1 MQNFVFC
8 AGLDSFSFQISQKKS
23 VFKMI
28 ATMQVMVIIMI
39 VILNTSL
46 TIMGKINTT
55 LMIIKMLTYSHGN
68 NIVSQAEIILLLP

>member
-1 MQNFVFC
+1 
-8 AGLDSFSFQISQKKS
+8 
-23 VFKMI
+23 MI

-46 TIMGKINTT
+46 TIMGEINTT
-55 LMIIKMLTYSHGN
+55 LMIIKMLTYNHGN